1 MADSSPVNS
10 DQPHLAE
17 QLHRTSGSYEL
28 VLGPVLFAIVGLF
41 IDRWLGT
48 TPLFIIGLT
57 IFAIV
62 GAAVSSYYRYR
73 YQIDQLEAETLA
85 LKAKAEVVRQQVDTS
100 PPGDVA

>member
-1 MADSSPVNS
+1 MTTE
-10 DQPHLAE
+10 QPHPAE
-17 QLHRTSGSYEL
+17 QFHRTTGSYEL

-57 IFAIV
+57 LFAIV

-73 YQIDQLEAETLA
+73 YEIDQLEAETLA
-85 LKAKAEVVRQQVDTS
+85 LRAKAEVVRQQARTS
-100 PPGDVA
+100 TAGDAK